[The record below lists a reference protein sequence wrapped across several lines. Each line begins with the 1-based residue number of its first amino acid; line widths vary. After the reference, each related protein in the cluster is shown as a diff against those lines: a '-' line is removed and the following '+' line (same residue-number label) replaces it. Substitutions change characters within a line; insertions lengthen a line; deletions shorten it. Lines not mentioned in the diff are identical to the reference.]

1 MNFAMTVRCAIP
13 RLLFAAALCY
23 AVPSMAQTSDD
34 AFPNKSITI
43 YVADFDLAATTAPS
57 RPVTSR
63 AATSPNTP
71 AHANSA
77 PAPSTATPA
86 SAATPPATSS
96 NASSTN
102 TTPSQDGRP
111 DAPKPDATPA
121 DGSNPDGINNPSPT
135 DAANTTGSDAAAD
148 PPVPIPAST
157 PAIVSTAAA
166 PNPTATN
173 AAASNA
179 TPATAASSNTAT
191 PSPVAS
197 AAASKKPDPVP
208 DDPRVRTAKFIDLT
222 ATTFV
227 KSLERAGYT
236 VKRLRNSASAPE
248 SGVVI
253 RGVFAQVDPDA
264 GIRRAVYG
272 GAPTDP
278 SMLLF
283 VGVGNLAKPQQTLYQ
298 VVSPSTSGTL
308 GPLIAVSAYAPI
320 SRYELAHDP
329 SEDSLRRTA
338 DQFANDLTR
347 LLNANPLAFGEE

>member
-1 MNFAMTVRCAIP
+1 MNFAMTVARAIP
-13 RLLFAAALCY
+13 RLLFAAALFY
-23 AVPSMAQTSDD
+23 TVPAFAQTSDD

-57 RPVTSR
+57 RPAASR
-63 AATSPNTP
+63 AAASPNTP
-71 AHANSA
+71 APANSA
-77 PAPSTATPA
+77 SAPSTTAPA

-102 TTPSQDGRP
+102 STPSQDGRP

-121 DGSNPDGINNPSPT
+121 DGSNTDGINNPSPT
-135 DAANTTGSDAAAD
+135 DAANTTGSDAAAN
-148 PPVPIPAST
+148 PPVPIPAGT
-157 PAIVSTAAA
+157 PAIVSTAPASNST
-166 PNPTATN
+166 PTN
-173 AAASNA
+173 AAANNA
-179 TPATAASSNTAT
+179 APATAASSNTA
-191 PSPVAS
+191 PPGPVANP
-197 AAASKKPDPVP
+197 AAIRKPEPVP

-227 KSLERAGYT
+227 KSLEHAGYT
-236 VKRLRNSASAPE
+236 VKRLRNSAPD

-298 VVSPSTSGTL
+298 VVRPSASGTI

-347 LLNANPLAFGEE
+347 LLNANPLAFGDE